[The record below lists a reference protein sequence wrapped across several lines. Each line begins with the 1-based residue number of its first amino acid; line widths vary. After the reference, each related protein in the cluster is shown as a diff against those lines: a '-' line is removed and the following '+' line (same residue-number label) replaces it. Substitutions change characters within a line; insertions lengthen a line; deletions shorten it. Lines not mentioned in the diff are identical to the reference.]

1 MVDYSHGN
9 SKEYFGHA
17 DYKHGLGQGKT
28 AQELLDFINKN
39 MKILSPGDY
48 NQPGGGGLYDE
59 MVEAARKEKL
69 IEDKFKDQDERM
81 AAMFKA
87 RPPVP
92 IYEAPKY
99 QAPAIPD
106 PKTLTTKGSAVGGG
120 AKGVKIKRSKASK
133 GNKNTRGT
141 RSLSRSQRNSSM
153 KISNLNIT

>member
-1 MVDYSHGN
+1 MVDYSLGN

-28 AQELLDFINKN
+28 PQELLDFINKN
-39 MKILSPGDY
+39 MKILSPGGY

-59 MVEAARKEKL
+59 MVADARKDKL
-69 IEDKFKDQDERM
+69 M
-81 AAMFKA
+81 ADMFKA

-92 IYEAPKY
+92 IYEAPTY
-99 QAPAIPD
+99 QAPVIPD

-141 RSLSRSQRNSSM
+141 RTLSRSQRNSSM
-153 KISNLNIT
+153 KISNLNLT